1 MCETT
6 EPEKETQPQRL
17 KRKIVKDGRVSS
29 SAFSERKCQL
39 RTPHVRN
46 IFLNISF

>member
-17 KRKIVKDGRVSS
+17 KRKIVKDGRVSCLPS
-29 SAFSERKCQL
+29 L
-39 RTPHVRN
+39 REN
-46 IFLNISF
+46 AN